1 MKYPAPCRICY
12 EREVLQLLPLSSSSL
27 QAFKDFLFKQSHA
40 VQISNA
46 EVASLVQ
53 AIVPSNALQ
62 AELRYNES
70 IAQSKIQSVFTS
82 DDWTPPKLD
91 RKKLVQKL
99 YSAFGLV
106 DSPRMAGKIV
116 DVGDA
121 LNLNSESFGGPKHV
135 QMSMATGQV
144 VVLCGVGKTTALA
157 ILQLAVHFEM
167 SVDPKTIKLRNL
179 LLANDGPRMRA
190 ETLEFEQERKKTGEF
205 SLLAEHSLE
214 SIALQSIKKPERL
227 LRVVRCNPSS
237 LLVEDMLGHH
247 SHATGEWVDGF
258 ITRLVRA
265 ETRRNE
271 YRVVAYKTDTEQM
284 VDKVVERL
292 KKQSPEQKAETDSTP
307 KQRTIVVLD
316 TLCDGAELAACH
328 SQLISSLEGTRGED
342 RTLHLPNCS
351 TLPVPKT
358 LGFAFE
364 TRDLS
369 VCCCLPMHYI
379 FSTWNYV

>member
-1 MKYPAPCRICY
+1 M
-12 EREVLQLLPLSSSSL
+12 SL

-40 VQISNA
+40 VQISSA

-53 AIVPSNALQ
+53 AIVPNGALQ
-62 AELRYNES
+62 AERRYHES
-70 IAQSKIQSVFTS
+70 IARSGSRS
-82 DDWTPPKLD
+82 PNSYAEWTPLKWD
-91 RKKLVQKL
+91 RKKLVQRL
-99 YSAFGLV
+99 YSEFGLV
-106 DSPRMAGKIV
+106 DSKSMADKIV

-121 LNLNSESFGGPKHV
+121 LNLSSDSFGGPKHV

-144 VVLCGVGKTTALA
+144 VVLCGLGKTTALA

-167 SVDPKTIKLRNL
+167 STDSETVKLRNHL
-179 LLANDGPRMRA
+179 LRGKLSQVRA
-190 ETLEFEQERKKTGEF
+190 RTDTDEFE
-205 SLLAEHSLE
+205 
-214 SIALQSIKKPERL
+214 PERSDTGDFCL
-227 LRVVRCNPSS
+227 LGQLSGQNMTAPEIFLRVVRCNPSS

-265 ETRRNE
+265 ETRRNQFSE
-271 YRVVAYKTDTEQM
+271 PASKDKTDAPL
-284 VDKVVERL
+284 VEKIARKL
-292 KKQSPEQKAETDSTP
+292 RKHKPKP

-328 SQLISSLEGTRGED
+328 SQLISSLEGTRGEN
-342 RTLHLPNCS
+342 RMLYLPNCS
-351 TLPVPKT
+351 SLPVPTT

-369 VCCCLPMHYI
+369 VGCCLLIHYSMCDI
-379 FSTWNYV
+379 TTTQTMRS